1 MKNSIRINVSHTGI
15 LSKMDATTIAA
26 HIKSKD
32 FTAQEAL
39 DCVRKRAEETEPI
52 VNAIVASDYELTGKT
67 VATEGVFAGVPTF
80 IKDLVQTKGFA
91 TRQGS
96 KGVPNIVAKK
106 HEKVMHHIAST
117 GVVVAGKST
126 TSEFGLLPSSETI
139 LHGITRN
146 PVNTEYSTGGS
157 SGGAAALV
165 AAGVVP
171 FAHAMDGGG
180 SIRIPASCCGL
191 VGLKPSRGRHVG
203 SPSLML
209 PVIL

>member
-67 VATEGVFAGVPTF
+67 VATAGVFAGVPTF

-96 KGVPNIVAKK
+96 EGVPNIVAKK

-157 SGGAAALV
+157 S
-165 AAGVVP
+165 
-171 FAHAMDGGG
+171 
-180 SIRIPASCCGL
+180 
-191 VGLKPSRGRHVG
+191 
-203 SPSLML
+203 
-209 PVIL
+209 